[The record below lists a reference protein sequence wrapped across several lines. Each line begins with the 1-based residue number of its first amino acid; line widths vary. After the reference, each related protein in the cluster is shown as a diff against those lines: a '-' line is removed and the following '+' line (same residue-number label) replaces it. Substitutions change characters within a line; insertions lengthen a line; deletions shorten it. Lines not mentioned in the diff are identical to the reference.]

1 MVSRYL
7 TSRTSSMRPPFS
19 AIEPTSSGV
28 SKVTRGEAASAS
40 LRLRICAAAGSA
52 DGAPGA
58 PGAVD
63 WLAGVCGVPDWLV
76 VCRGDCRV
84 VGREIIAVPAKP
96 PPAATRAGVAS
107 LRVDFRL

>member
-52 DGAPGA
+52 DGAAGA
-58 PGAVD
+58 VGAVD
-63 WLAGVCGVPDWLV
+63 WPAGGCGVPDWLR
-76 VCRGDCRV
+76 VCGGTGRLGGWERGGQAALSEHQRA
-84 VGREIIAVPAKP
+84 AVE
-96 PPAATRAGVAS
+96 R
-107 LRVDFRL
+107 R

>member
-76 VCRGDCRV
+76 VCGGTGGLAGLEKCCQ
-84 VGREIIAVPAKP
+84 P
-96 PPAATRAGVAS
+96 PQTTHQSERPR
-107 LRVDFRL
+107 